1 MRHQQKRLA
10 ENLDLSFAHK
20 KPRTKHATSE
30 VPSSETTTTQ
40 AITQLQR
47 LLDFSSL
54 ANETDI
60 LHRFEDIANEILL
73 RFRLVVNRTELEIL
87 ELEFYLWKDRV
98 HEDPFTHGSEEQKV
112 LGRWSVLGKSHSV
125 VEHLQVLSS
134 CTKTFRELS

>member
-10 ENLDLSFAHK
+10 EDSDISFVHEK

-30 VPSSETTTTQ
+30 EPSSDTTT
-40 AITQLQR
+40 ATQLQR

-54 ANETDI
+54 ANERDI
-60 LHRFEDIANEILL
+60 LHRFEDIADEILL
-73 RFRLVVNRTELEIL
+73 RFRLVVNKTELEIL

-112 LGRWSVLGKSHSV
+112 SGRWSVLGKSHSL